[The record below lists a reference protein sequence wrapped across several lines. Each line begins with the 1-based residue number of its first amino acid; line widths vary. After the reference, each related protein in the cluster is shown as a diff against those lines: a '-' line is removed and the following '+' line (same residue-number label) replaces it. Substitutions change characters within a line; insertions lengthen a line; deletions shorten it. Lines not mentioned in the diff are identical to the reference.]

1 VGVRHSLVGRL
12 SLLALGL
19 VVVSTAIGVYELWP
33 EDRSLPASPGAN
45 ALDTERAEITAIRS
59 VPCPVPGAQECLRV
73 TARLETGPD
82 EEDETSFTVVDAARQ
97 VGLDVG
103 DEVRLAPNPL
113 PPEASIGG
121 VRPDRYS
128 LADFERRM
136 PLLWLALVF
145 AALVVV
151 SARWKGAR
159 ALVGLALSLMIVVG
173 FVVPAILD
181 GHSPEGVALVGAL
194 AIMLVTIPLAH
205 GAGPTAVAACLGTTV
220 SLLLTLGLASFFTDL
235 AHITGLSSEEAI
247 YLRATSG
254 EVSLQGL
261 LLAGMVIGA
270 LGVLDD
276 VTVTQSSIV
285 LALQRANPSL
295 GAVELVRR
303 ALSVGQDHIA
313 ATVNTLFLAYAGAAL
328 PVLLIFNLSGT
339 SFSDAINNEAVAAE
353 VVATLV
359 GSIGL
364 IAAVPV
370 TTAIAAL
377 LATRAAVSA
386 LPAPH
391 PHAH

>member
-1 VGVRHSLVGRL
+1 VRHSLLGRL
-12 SLLALGL
+12 FLLALGL
-19 VVVSTAIGVYELWP
+19 VVVSTLIGVYELWP
-33 EDRSLPASPGAN
+33 EDRSLPAATGAN
-45 ALDTERAEITAIRS
+45 TLDTEQAEVTAIRS
-59 VPCPVPGAQECLRV
+59 EPCPVPGARECLRV
-73 TARLETGPD
+73 TARLETGRD
-82 EEDETSFTVVDAARQ
+82 DGEETTFAVVDAARQ

-113 PPEASIGG
+113 PPGASIGG

-136 PLLWLALVF
+136 PLLWLALAF
-145 AALVVV
+145 AVLVVV
-151 SARWKGAR
+151 SGRWKGAR
-159 ALVGLALSLMIVVG
+159 ALAGLALSLVIVVG

-181 GHSPEGVALVGAL
+181 GGSPEGVALVGAL
-194 AIMLVTIPLAH
+194 AIMLVTIPLAP
-205 GAGPTAVAACLGTTV
+205 GPGPTAVAACLGTTA
-220 SLLLTLGLASFFTDL
+220 SLLLTLGLASVFTDL

-276 VTVTQSSIV
+276 LTVTQSSIV
-285 LALQRANPSL
+285 LALRRANPSL
-295 GAVELVRR
+295 GTAGLVRG
-303 ALSVGQDHIA
+303 ALAVGHDHIA

-339 SFSDAINNEAVAAE
+339 SFSDAINSEAVATE

-377 LATRAAVSA
+377 LATRSAAGS

-391 PHAH
+391 LHAH

>member
-1 VGVRHSLVGRL
+1 VAVRHSLVGRL
-12 SLLALGL
+12 FLLALGL
-19 VVVSTAIGVYELWP
+19 VVVATLIGVYELWP
-33 EDRSLPASPGAN
+33 EDRSLPAATGAN
-45 ALDTERAEITAIRS
+45 SQDTERAEVTAIRS
-59 VPCPVPGAQECLRV
+59 ELCPVPGAQRCLRV

-82 EEDETSFTVVDAARQ
+82 KDEETTFAVVDAARQ

-113 PPEASIGG
+113 PPGASIGG

-128 LADFERRM
+128 LADFERRL
-136 PLLWLALVF
+136 PLLWLGLAF
-145 AALVVV
+145 AALVVI
-151 SARWKGAR
+151 SGRLKGAR
-159 ALVGLALSLMIVVG
+159 ALVGLALSLVIIVG
-173 FVVPAILD
+173 FVVPSILD
-181 GHSPEGVALVGAL
+181 GGSPEGVALVGAL

-205 GAGPTAVAACLGTTV
+205 GPGPTAVAACLGTTV
-220 SLLLTLGLASFFTDL
+220 ALLLTLGLASFFTDF
-235 AHITGLSSEEAI
+235 AHITGLSSDEAI
-247 YLRATSG
+247 YLRATSS

-276 VTVTQSSIV
+276 LTVTQSSIV
-285 LALQRANPSL
+285 LALHRTDPAL
-295 GAVELVRR
+295 GTTGLFRGALAV
-303 ALSVGQDHIA
+303 GHDHIA

-339 SFSDAINNEAVAAE
+339 SFSDAVNNEAVAAE

-364 IAAVPV
+364 IAAVPI

-377 LATRAAVSA
+377 LATQSSVDAVPAA
-386 LPAPH
+386 H

>member
-1 VGVRHSLVGRL
+1 
-12 SLLALGL
+12 
-19 VVVSTAIGVYELWP
+19 
-33 EDRSLPASPGAN
+33 
-45 ALDTERAEITAIRS
+45 
-59 VPCPVPGAQECLRV
+59 
-73 TARLETGPD
+73 
-82 EEDETSFTVVDAARQ
+82 
-97 VGLDVG
+97 
-103 DEVRLAPNPL
+103 
-113 PPEASIGG
+113 
-121 VRPDRYS
+121 
-128 LADFERRM
+128 M
-136 PLLWLALVF
+136 PLLWLALGF
-145 AALVVV
+145 AALVVI
-151 SARWKGAR
+151 SGRWKGAR
-159 ALVGLALSLMIVVG
+159 ALVGLAVSLVIVVG

-181 GHSPEGVALVGAL
+181 GRSPEAVALVGAL

-205 GAGPTAVAACLGTTV
+205 GPGPTAVAACLGTTV
-220 SLLLTLGLASFFTDL
+220 SLLLTLGLASVFTDV

-261 LLAGMVIGA
+261 LLAGMVIGS

-285 LALQRANPSL
+285 LALRRADPSL
-295 GAVELVRR
+295 GTMGLFRGALAV
-303 ALSVGQDHIA
+303 GHDHIA

-339 SFSDAINNEAVAAE
+339 SFSDATNNEAVAAE

-370 TTAIAAL
+370 TTGIAAL
-377 LATRAAVSA
+377 LATQSAVTA

-391 PHAH
+391 HHAH

>member
-1 VGVRHSLVGRL
+1 VRHSLVGRL
-12 SLLALGL
+12 FLLALAL
-19 VVVSTAIGVYELWP
+19 VVVSTLIGVYELWP
-33 EDRSLPASPGAN
+33 EDRSLSAPPGAN
-45 ALDTERAEITAIRS
+45 QLRTERAEVTGIRRE
-59 VPCPVPGAQECLRV
+59 PCPVPGARECLRV
-73 TARLETGPD
+73 TAQLETGAD
-82 EEDETSFTVVDAARQ
+82 EGEQTTFAVVDAARQ

-103 DEVRLAPNPL
+103 DKVRLAPNAL
-113 PPEASIGG
+113 PPGASIGG

-136 PLLWLALVF
+136 PLLWLALGF

-151 SARWKGAR
+151 AGRWKGAR
-159 ALVGLALSLMIVVG
+159 ALVGLALSLVIVVG

-181 GHSPEGVALVGAL
+181 GRSPEGVALVGAL

-205 GAGPTAVAACLGTTV
+205 GPGATAVAACLGTTV
-220 SLLLTLGLASFFTDL
+220 SLLLTLGLASVFTDL
-235 AHITGLSSEEAI
+235 AHLTGLASEEAI
-247 YLRATSG
+247 YLRATS
-254 EVSLQGL
+254 EAVSLQGL

-276 VTVTQSSIV
+276 LTVTQSSIV
-285 LALQRANPSL
+285 LALRRANPSL
-295 GAVELVRR
+295 GTTGLFRG
-303 ALSVGQDHIA
+303 ALGVGHDHIA

-339 SFSDAINNEAVAAE
+339 SFSNAINNEAVAAE

-370 TTAIAAL
+370 TTVIAAL
-377 LATRAAVSA
+377 LATRSGVSGQ
-386 LPAPH
+386 PAPH
-391 PHAH
+391 LHAH

>member
-1 VGVRHSLVGRL
+1 VRHSLAGRL
-12 SLLALGL
+12 FLLALGL
-19 VVVSTAIGVYELWP
+19 VAVSTAIGLYELWP
-33 EDRSLPASPGAN
+33 EDRSLPAPPGAN
-45 ALDTERAEITAIRS
+45 RLSTERAEVTGIRRER
-59 VPCPVPGAQECLRV
+59 CRVPGARECFRV

-82 EEDETSFTVVDAARQ
+82 QEEETTFAVVDAARQ
-97 VGLDVG
+97 VGLDIG
-103 DEVRLAPNPL
+103 DKVRLAPNPL
-113 PPEASIGG
+113 PPGASIGG

-136 PLLWLALVF
+136 PLLWLALAF

-151 SARWKGAR
+151 SGRWKGAR
-159 ALVGLALSLMIVVG
+159 ALVGLGMSLAIVVG

-181 GHSPEGVALVGAL
+181 GRSPEGVALVGAL

-220 SLLLTLGLASFFTDL
+220 SLLLTLGLASVFTDL
-235 AHITGLSSEEAI
+235 AHVTGLSSDEAI
-247 YLRATSG
+247 YLRASSG

-276 VTVTQSSIV
+276 LTVTQSSIV
-285 LALQRANPSL
+285 LALRRANPSL
-295 GAVELVRR
+295 GTAGLFR
-303 ALSVGQDHIA
+303 AALGVGHDHIA

-377 LATRAAVSA
+377 LATRSAAA
-386 LPAPH
+386 PLAAPH

>member
-1 VGVRHSLVGRL
+1 VPHSLLGRL
-12 SLLALGL
+12 FLLALGL
-19 VVVSTAIGVYELWP
+19 VVAATAIGLYELWP
-33 EDRSLPASPGAN
+33 ADRSLPPPPGAN
-45 ALDTERAEITAIRS
+45 PLHTERAEVSGIRQER
-59 VPCPVPGAQECLRV
+59 CPVPGARSCLRV
-73 TARLETGPD
+73 TAKLESGPD
-82 EEDETSFTVVDAARQ
+82 EGTEASFAVVDAARQ

-103 DEVRLAPNPL
+103 DEVRLLRNPV
-113 PPEASIGG
+113 PPGASVGG

-128 LADFERRM
+128 LSDFERRM
-136 PLLWLALVF
+136 PLLWLAVAF
-145 AALVVV
+145 AAIVIV
-151 SARWKGAR
+151 SGRWKGAR
-159 ALVGLALSLMIVVG
+159 ALAGLGISLVIVVG

-181 GHSPEGVALVGAL
+181 GRSPEGVALVGAL

-205 GAGPTAVAACLGTTV
+205 GLGPTAVAACLGTTV
-220 SLLLTLGLASFFTDL
+220 SLLLTLGLASVFTDL
-235 AHITGLSSEEAI
+235 AHVTGLSSDEAI

-276 VTVTQSSIV
+276 LTVTQSSIV
-285 LALQRANPSL
+285 LALRRANPSL
-295 GAVELVRR
+295 GATALLRG
-303 ALSVGQDHIA
+303 ALSVGHDHIA

-377 LATRAAVSA
+377 LATRSAPSA

-391 PHAH
+391 LHVH

>member
-1 VGVRHSLVGRL
+1 VRHSLLGRL
-12 SLLALGL
+12 FLLALGL
-19 VVVSTAIGVYELWP
+19 VVVSTLIGVYELWP
-33 EDRSLPASPGAN
+33 EDRSLPAATGAN
-45 ALDTERAEITAIRS
+45 TLDTEQAEVTAIRS
-59 VPCPVPGAQECLRV
+59 EPCPVPGARECLRV
-73 TARLETGPD
+73 TARLETGRD
-82 EEDETSFTVVDAARQ
+82 DGEETTFAVVDAARQ

-113 PPEASIGG
+113 PPGASIGG

-136 PLLWLALVF
+136 PLLWLALAF
-145 AALVVV
+145 AVLVVV
-151 SARWKGAR
+151 SGRWKGAR
-159 ALVGLALSLMIVVG
+159 ALAGLALSLVIVVG

-181 GHSPEGVALVGAL
+181 GGSPEGVALVGAL

-205 GAGPTAVAACLGTTV
+205 GPGPTAVAACLGTTA
-220 SLLLTLGLASFFTDL
+220 SLLLTLGLASVFTDL

-276 VTVTQSSIV
+276 LTVTQSSIV
-285 LALQRANPSL
+285 LALRRANPSL
-295 GAVELVRR
+295 GTAGLVRG
-303 ALSVGQDHIA
+303 ALAVGHDHIA

-339 SFSDAINNEAVAAE
+339 SFSDAINSEAVATE

-377 LATRAAVSA
+377 LATRSAAGS

-391 PHAH
+391 LHAH

>member
-1 VGVRHSLVGRL
+1 VRHSLLGRL
-12 SLLALGL
+12 FLLALGL
-19 VVVSTAIGVYELWP
+19 VVVCTLIGLYELWP
-33 EDRSLPASPGAN
+33 EDRSLPAAPGAS
-45 ALDTERAEITAIRS
+45 AVDTERAEVTAIRS
-59 VPCPVPGAQECLRV
+59 EPCRVPGARECVRV
-73 TARLETGPD
+73 TAKLETGPD
-82 EEDETSFTVVDAARQ
+82 EDEETTFAIVDAARQ

-113 PPEASIGG
+113 PPGASIGG

-136 PLLWLALVF
+136 PLLWLAIGF
-145 AALVVV
+145 AALVVI
-151 SARWKGAR
+151 SGRWKGAR
-159 ALVGLALSLMIVVG
+159 ALVGLALSLVIVIG

-181 GHSPEGVALVGAL
+181 GRSPEAVALVGAL

-205 GAGPTAVAACLGTTV
+205 GPGPTAVAACLGTTA
-220 SLLLTLGLASFFTDL
+220 SLLLTLGLASLFTDL

-261 LLAGMVIGA
+261 LLAGMIIGA

-285 LALQRANPSL
+285 LALRRADPSL
-295 GAVELVRR
+295 GAMGLFRG
-303 ALSVGQDHIA
+303 ALGVGQDHIA

-339 SFSDAINNEAVAAE
+339 SFADATNNEAVAAE

-377 LATRAAVSA
+377 LATQSAVTA
-386 LPAPH
+386 LPASH
-391 PHAH
+391 HHAH